1 MVLDAV
7 LEELRARNTY
17 KAEVYAPYYMISWA
31 IHLFNLHNQKSKIY
45 WEGSRLPSLRLHLL
59 FVAPPGFM
67 KTYYLEQMLR
77 GKYCILGNTVP
88 KTFEAVMTEA
98 GLIGTISSMEG
109 SIWVESGVAKDYATG
124 IVGVDEFSAIT
135 QMLKTTHSGQLDV
148 QLLSVLDSGW
158 AYKRLAHGKLEYQTQ
173 FTLWAGVQPARY
185 DLTSGL
191 GRRLCFLLFLPTPKE
206 ADELLVAWAG
216 ARGIRPNV
224 EQIEELWRKLKQVKQ
239 EIQSVETI
247 EFDPGLLQEYR
258 SLGIFPYEGSLYDR
272 IILGYHLLRNPGK
285 RVYVTLDDKEVK
297 RLVHREVAWR
307 RQISVGSEYKQVMQ
321 ILVELGGKASRSV
334 LMQNCMML
342 GWDIE
347 KFVQVLTTMQRLK
360 LVRFDN
366 QEVTLV

>member
-17 KAEVYAPYYMISWA
+17 KAEVYAPYYLISWA
-31 IHLFNLHNQKSKIY
+31 VHIFNLYNQKAKIY
-45 WEGSRLPSLRLHLL
+45 WEGSRLPSMRLHLL

-88 KTFEAVMTEA
+88 KTFEAVLTEA
-98 GLIGTISSMEG
+98 GLIGTISSMDDNV
-109 SIWVESGVAKDYATG
+109 WVESGLAKDYATG

-191 GRRLCFLLFLPTPKE
+191 GRRLCFLLFLPTKKE
-206 ADELLVAWAG
+206 ADELLEAWAG

-239 EIQSVETI
+239 EIQEVETV
-247 EFDPGLLQEYR
+247 EFDPKLLQVYKHM
-258 SLGIFPYEGSLYDR
+258 GIFPYEGALYDR
-272 IILGYHLLRNPGK
+272 IVLGYQLLRNPGK
-285 RVYVTLDDKEVK
+285 RVYVSIDDSMIKS
-297 RLVHREVAWR
+297 LVNREVAWR
-307 RQISVGSEYKQVMQ
+307 RQVSVGSEFKQVLN
-321 ILVELGGKASRSV
+321 ILQGLGGSAKRSV
-334 LMQNCMML
+334 LLQDCLML
-342 GWDIE
+342 GWDLE
-347 KFVQVLTTMQRLK
+347 KFNQVLNTMQRYK
-360 LVRFDN
+360 LIQFDN
-366 QEVTLV
+366 QEVRLI